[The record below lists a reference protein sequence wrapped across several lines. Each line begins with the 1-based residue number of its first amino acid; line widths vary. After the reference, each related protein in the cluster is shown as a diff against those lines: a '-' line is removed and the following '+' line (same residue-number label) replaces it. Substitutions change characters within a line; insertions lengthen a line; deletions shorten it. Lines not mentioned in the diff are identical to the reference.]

1 MKPELDPSSTRTTRP
16 GADRNTPGAAGVAR
30 NPITHHHT
38 ISDLLFSTGLGAPHE
53 NRHGSGK
60 ARGGRSRCSRAACG
74 AFATQSGAV
83 FRCPA
88 GRGGGQQAEVE
99 GRQNL
104 WVLGPCTPAV
114 VARPPARAGMLTQRA
129 QIFQR
134 LRGRAAGSERAR
146 STERPPA
153 AMHSA
158 SQLRHLLRPSLPEPL
173 RFFPVLGAATVT
185 VSRWSSRSVAQ
196 RVKATGATH
205 NPRVSAGG

>member
-1 MKPELDPSSTRTTRP
+1 MKPELDPLIDKDNKARSRP
-16 GADRNTPGAAGVAR
+16 KHPRSCGVAR

-146 STERPPA
+146 STERPPRQPCT
-153 AMHSA
+153 
-158 SQLRHLLRPSLPEPL
+158 QLLSFGTLSP
-173 RFFPVLGAATVT
+173 
-185 VSRWSSRSVAQ
+185 
-196 RVKATGATH
+196 
-205 NPRVSAGG
+205 